1 MRLRTEQ
8 GNLEVLAIAG
18 TRCVLIA
25 MNLPKD
31 QAKGLLG
38 FAIARRKGST
48 GAFRYL
54 EGKKV
59 FKSIEPSPKP
69 KDEFPS
75 NEHPIQ
81 SFLWSTYTAEP
92 DTTYGF
98 KVEALYGK
106 PASPKAGPSV
116 TFEVKT
122 ESETAGTHR
131 VWFNR
136 GAIASQA
143 FSETFDNKS
152 LGDDEKN
159 DPEAKETKWLS
170 RGLLEACLGF
180 IHDTKEDEGLRVAAY
195 EFTYPPVLD
204 ALKAAIERGVDVRI
218 VYGSDKAN
226 DKAIDK
232 AELPRKKGNKQILFE
247 RTNAKIPHNKFFVR
261 LVDGKAK
268 AVWTGSTNFTPSGF
282 LGQTNVGHV
291 VIDDALAENYLD
303 YWKLLKDDPERK
315 DGRKAVMKLTPDPKT
330 TAKADTAVRVFSP
343 RSSADMRKWYA
354 QRIVNARN
362 CVLFTGAFGI
372 DPVLLEALAT
382 EGPAM
387 RFVLLERPPSKE
399 IKAAVKANKG
409 DIQLSHGAVL
419 GKRNGRDEDGKSTKK
434 LVPIPNFKI
443 EEWFLE
449 EDLERKSGEGFVF
462 FVHTKFLLIDPLSD
476 DPLLCTGSA
485 NFSDESLLYND
496 ENMLLIRGDMK
507 TADIYMT
514 EFDRIFRHFYFRDIA
529 NRDPSDKAKFLD
541 EKDEWWGDYY
551 KKTSVKSR
559 RREMFFAKP
568 EGTWTE
574 EADNNKSPFK

>member
-1 MRLRTEQ
+1 MRVRTKQ
-8 GNLEVLAIAG
+8 GSLEVLAIAG

-25 MNLPKD
+25 MNLP
-31 QAKGLLG
+31 QEEAKGLLG
-38 FAIARRKGST
+38 FAIARRKGSN

-59 FKSIEPSPKP
+59 FRSLEPAPQPKA
-69 KDEFPS
+69 EFAS
-75 NEHPIQ
+75 NAHPIQ
-81 SFLWSTYTAEP
+81 SFLWSTYTATP
-92 DTTYGF
+92 GTTYGF

-106 PASPKAGPSV
+106 PDAMEV
-116 TFEVKT
+116 RHRVNFEVKT
-122 ESETAGTHR
+122 ESETEGMHR

-143 FSETFDNKS
+143 FAEEFDNKS
-152 LGDDEKN
+152 LSEAEKN
-159 DPEAKETKWLS
+159 DPASKETKWLS

-180 IHDTKEDEGLRVAAY
+180 IHDTTDKEALRVAAY
-195 EFTYPPVLD
+195 EFTYPPVLE
-204 ALKAAIERGVDVRI
+204 ALKTAIGRGVDVRI
-218 VYGSDKAN
+218 VYGTGDDNDEAIAKAG
-226 DKAIDK
+226 IP
-232 AELPRKKGNKQILFE
+232 EKKGNRQILTA

-261 LVDGKAK
+261 LAGGKPK

-291 VIDDALAENYLD
+291 VIDDTIAEDYLD
-303 YWKLLKDDPERK
+303 YWTLLKDDPERK
-315 DGRKAVMKLTPDPKT
+315 AVRAAVMALTPDPKT
-330 TAKADTAVRVFSP
+330 IAKPNGVVRVFSP
-343 RSSADMRKWYA
+343 RSSAAMRKWYA

-372 DPVLLEALAT
+372 DPVLLEALGT
-382 EGPAM
+382 QGPAM
-387 RFVLLERPPSKE
+387 RFILLERPPSKE
-399 IKAAVKANKG
+399 IREAKKRNKG

-419 GKRNGRDEDGKSTKK
+419 GKRNGRDEKGKPTKK
-434 LVPIPNFKI
+434 LVPIPNFAI
-443 EEWFLE
+443 EEWFLD

-496 ENMLLIRGDMK
+496 ENMLLIRGDTK

-529 NRDPSDKAKFLD
+529 NRDPSDAAKFLD
-541 EKDEWWGDYY
+541 EKDEWWKDYF
-551 KKTSVKSR
+551 KPASVKAR

-568 EGTWTE
+568 AGTWAD
-574 EADNNKSPFK
+574 EAEKDKSPFA

>member
-1 MRLRTEQ
+1 MRLRTGQ
-8 GNLEVLAIAG
+8 GNLEILAIAG
-18 TRCVLIA
+18 TRCVMMA
-25 MNLPKD
+25 MNLPKAE
-31 QAKGLLG
+31 AKGLLG

-48 GAFRYL
+48 GPFRYL
-54 EGKKV
+54 KGKKV
-59 FKSIEPSPKP
+59 FKSVVLTPDP

-98 KVEALYGK
+98 KVEALYGA
-106 PASPKAGPSV
+106 PENLEVRHAV
-116 TFEVKT
+116 TFVVKT
-122 ESETAGTHR
+122 ESETDGTHR

-152 LGDDEKN
+152 LTDEEKV
-159 DPEAKETKWLS
+159 DPASRETQWLS
-170 RGLLEACLGF
+170 RGLLEACLAF
-180 IHDTKEDEGLRVAAY
+180 IGDTKDDEGLRVAAY
-195 EFTYPPVLD
+195 EFTYPPVLK

-218 VYGSDKAN
+218 VYGADKDN
-226 DKAIDK
+226 DAAIE
-232 AELPRKKGNKQILFE
+232 AVGLPAKKGNRQILFE

-261 LVDGKAK
+261 LVGGKPK

-291 VIDDALAENYLD
+291 VTDDAIARDYLK
-303 YWKLLKDDPERK
+303 YWELLKADPKRK
-315 DGRKAVMKLTPDPKT
+315 DGRAAVMELTPNPAT
-330 TAKADTAVRVFSP
+330 TAAPDGAVRIFSP
-343 RSSADMRKWYA
+343 RSSAEMRKWYA

-372 DPVLLEALAT
+372 DPVLLEALGT

-387 RFVLLERPPSKE
+387 RFILLERPPSAE
-399 IKAAVKANKG
+399 IREAKKRNRG

-419 GKRNGRDEDGKSTKK
+419 GKRNGRDEDGKPTKK
-434 LVPIPNFKI
+434 LVPIPNFEI
-443 EEWFLE
+443 ENWFLQ

-496 ENMLLIRGDMK
+496 ENMLLIRGDTK

-541 EKDEWWGDYY
+541 EKDEWWGDYF
-551 KKTSVKSR
+551 KVQNVKCR

-568 EGTWTE
+568 AGTWAD
-574 EADNNKSPFK
+574 EAEHDASPFK